1 MFSSTLTMDSD
12 NARECKRPKAISS
25 FQLIC
30 MTFII
35 GLGLNMLNLPA
46 LLVMDGGRDGWLVML
61 FLSVFDCAALY
72 CTLAVMDFLKKG
84 KYDGKAYRVLKII
97 FGVIL
102 FFWTLCKLMLLIGEA
117 RLFFGKTV
125 YDNLDWLV
133 FLGLLC
139 ALAAVLGG
147 GGARGLGR
155 LCELLMPIALVTV
168 AVIVLTA
175 FSGDVDFG
183 NIFPTLYNNAEAF
196 KSPLKYAL
204 WTGNYPI
211 LFGFFR
217 NVEFKKH
224 TKLLSVSAAAIS
236 GALATALT
244 FALSAAYGS
253 VTQLIYY
260 GNNAADMNQY
270 VSNYNFGRIDLIVFT
285 VWSVVLLVETGLFQ
299 QGCVRALTSVVGVK
313 KPWLYSWLTA
323 LAVYILM
330 HTVAPCDVR
339 LFNFATVYAA
349 PLAVGIQLL
358 PLIAAA
364 VCFVVWLVRK
374 RKEGKEVDKA

>member
-1 MFSSTLTMDSD
+1 MFSSTLTMNSD

>member
-1 MFSSTLTMDSD
+1 M
-12 NARECKRPKAISS
+12 
-25 FQLIC
+25 
-30 MTFII
+30 
-35 GLGLNMLNLPA
+35 
-46 LLVMDGGRDGWLVML
+46 
-61 FLSVFDCAALY
+61 
-72 CTLAVMDFLKKG
+72 
-84 KYDGKAYRVLKII
+84 
-97 FGVIL
+97 
-102 FFWTLCKLMLLIGEA
+102 
-117 RLFFGKTV
+117 
-125 YDNLDWLV
+125 
-133 FLGLLC
+133 
-139 ALAAVLGG
+139 
-147 GGARGLGR
+147 
-155 LCELLMPIALVTV
+155 
-168 AVIVLTA
+168 IVLTA

-224 TKLLSVSAAAIS
+224 TKMLCVSAAAIS

>member
-1 MFSSTLTMDSD
+1 MFSSTLTTNISS
-12 NARECKRPKAISS
+12 AREGDRPKAVSS
-25 FQLIC
+25 FQLVC
-30 MTFII
+30 MTFVI

-46 LLVMDGGRDGWLVML
+46 LLVMEGGRDGWITML
-61 FLSVFDCAALY
+61 ILSVFDCAALY
-72 CTLAVMDFLKKG
+72 CTLAVMDYLKKG
-84 KYDGKAYRVLKII
+84 NFNGKAYRVLKII
-97 FGVIL
+97 FGVVL
-102 FFWTLCKLMLLIGEA
+102 FLWTLCKLMLLVGEA

-125 YDNLDWLV
+125 FDNLDWLV

-139 ALAAVLGG
+139 GLSAILGG

-155 LCELLMPIALVTV
+155 LCELLMPIAVVTV
-168 AVIVLTA
+168 IVIVLTA
-175 FSGDVDFG
+175 FSGDIDYG
-183 NIFPTLYNNAEAF
+183 NVFPILHNNGAAL
-196 KSPLKYAL
+196 KSPLKFAL

-224 TKLLSVSAAAIS
+224 TKLFSVSAAAAS

-299 QGCVRALTSVVGVK
+299 HCCARALSGIIGIK
-313 KPWLYSWLTA
+313 KPWLYSWLSA

-339 LFNFATVYAA
+339 LFNFATAYAA
-349 PLAVGIQLL
+349 PLAIGVQIL
-358 PLIAAA
+358 PLVVAA
-364 VCFVVWLVRK
+364 VCLVVWGVK
-374 RKEGKEVDKA
+374 RIREGKNGDKA

>member
-1 MFSSTLTMDSD
+1 MFSSTLTMNSD

-224 TKLLSVSAAAIS
+224 TKMLCVSAAAIS

-285 VWSVVLLVETGLFQ
+285 VWSVVLHVETGLFQ

>member
-1 MFSSTLTMDSD
+1 MFSSTLTMNSD

-224 TKLLSVSAAAIS
+224 TKMLCVSAAAIS